1 MSRSKCPSPGVEIF
15 YIAEIRRNA
24 GNEYMLQQYRAW
36 ILYTKGT
43 IESLGTAQQN
53 SFNIMGMLLNRADEE
68 ANK

>member
-1 MSRSKCPSPGVEIF
+1 
-15 YIAEIRRNA
+15 
-24 GNEYMLQQYRAW
+24 MLQQYRAW